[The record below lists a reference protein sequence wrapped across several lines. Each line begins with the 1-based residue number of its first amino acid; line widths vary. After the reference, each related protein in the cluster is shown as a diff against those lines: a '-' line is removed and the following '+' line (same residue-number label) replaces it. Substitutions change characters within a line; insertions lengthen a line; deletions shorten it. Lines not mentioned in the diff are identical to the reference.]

1 MLFRNGYGGVYAF
14 DWNTGNIAW
23 RYSSVAAAPYETPYT
38 DANGTTVYSTNVG
51 GAIAD
56 GKYYFYNTEHS
67 ASVPITRGWQMHCV
81 NATTGEDL
89 WKVGIPGGGSKHT
102 TDVGPIADGYL
113 ALGGSDG
120 YTYVFGKG
128 KSETT
133 VTAPD
138 VVVPKGTGVVI
149 KGTVM
154 DLSPAQPNT
163 PCVSKDSMA
172 LQMENIHVQLP
183 IDGIWHNETITGVP
197 VVLTA
202 IDPNNNAINIGTA
215 TTNGYYGTFAKE
227 WTPDLGRNISD
238 NR

>member
-1 MLFRNGYGGVYAF
+1 MRYPWDDPGFGGYNVLSAYGLLYRNGYGGIYAF
-14 DWNTGNIAW
+14 DWNNGNIAW
-23 RYSSVAAAPYETPYT
+23 RYTSVAAAPYETPYT
-38 DANGTTVYSTNVG
+38 DDNGTTVYSTNIG

-81 NATTGEDL
+81 NATTGEDI

-102 TDVGPIADGYL
+102 TDIGPIADGYL

-172 LQMENIHVQLP
+172 LQMEHIHIQLP
-183 IDGIWHNETITGVP
+183 IDGIWHNETVTGVP
-197 VVLTA
+197 VVL
-202 IDPNNNAINIGTA
+202 DR
-215 TTNGYYGTFAKE
+215 Y
-227 WTPDLGRNISD
+227 
-238 NR
+238 